1 MTKAEIIYLLVI
13 NEIRYLNYFG
23 FKVKMA
29 NLFTCIVINFLYS
42 VQFEYTATDKRA
54 TIYRMHRLKPP
65 FTGCMDLKIIVSQ
78 V

>member
-42 VQFEYTATDKRA
+42 PQFEYTATDKRDQVVA
-54 TIYRMHRLKPP
+54 TIYWMHGLK
-65 FTGCMDLKIIVSQ
+65 DYR
-78 V
+78 